1 MTSLFYK
8 EILQVIGLAQHDYSR
23 VVEYTCYDYD
33 QLLLPNQLLPKE
45 ITKEMIGQHV
55 AKYLHDEGQGWV
67 NWFHHDSSQFV
78 IARKK
83 TFSGYDIEGAEEGKD
98 RFIGYAALA
107 EWAFKEGIYQ
117 KKAFLDEV
125 GLEEDDLNKLFKST
139 TITARKRKQKIHST
153 DNAANAKK
161 KKKKHGVD
169 MAMALREQL
178 V

>member
-1 MTSLFYK
+1 
-8 EILQVIGLAQHDYSR
+8 
-23 VVEYTCYDYD
+23 
-33 QLLLPNQLLPKE
+33 
-45 ITKEMIGQHV
+45 MIYRYRGS
-55 AKYLHDEGQGWV
+55 K
-67 NWFHHDSSQFV
+67 
-78 IARKK
+78 
-83 TFSGYDIEGAEEGKD
+83 EGKD
-98 RFIGYAALA
+98 QFLGYAALS

-117 KKAFLDEV
+117 KSIKTADGIAFLEEV

-161 KKKKHGVD
+161 KKKKHDGVD